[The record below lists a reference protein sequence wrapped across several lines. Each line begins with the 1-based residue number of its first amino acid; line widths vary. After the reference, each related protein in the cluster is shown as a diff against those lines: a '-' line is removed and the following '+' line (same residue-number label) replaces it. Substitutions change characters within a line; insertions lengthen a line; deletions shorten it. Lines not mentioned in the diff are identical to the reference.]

1 MKVIFRILALTLVL
15 GAISITTAKATA
27 PVAKTAPTASAVDED
42 QPHMQAALAA
52 LKQAREHLQQAEADK
67 GGHRAAAIKA
77 TDDAIKHTEMGM
89 KFADNHKGKDK
100 DKDHDHDH
108 DHDKK

>member
-15 GAISITTAKATA
+15 GAISMTTAKATA
-27 PVAKTAPTASAVDED
+27 PAAKAAPTVSAAAED
-42 QPHMQAALAA
+42 QPHMEAA
-52 LKQAREHLQQAEADK
+52 LKSLREAREHLQQAEADK

-77 TDDAIKHTEMGM
+77 TDEAIKHAEMGM
-89 KFADNHKGKDK
+89 KFANTHK

-108 DHDKK
+108 DHDHDKK

>member
-1 MKVIFRILALTLVL
+1 VKAISKILALALVL
-15 GAISITTAKATA
+15 GAISWTAAM
-27 PVAKTAPTASAVDED
+27 AKTPASNPTPTASAAVEE
-42 QPHMQAALAA
+42 QPHMEAA
-52 LKQAREHLQQAEADK
+52 LKSLREAREHLQQAEADK

-89 KFADNHKGKDK
+89 KFANTHK

>member
-1 MKVIFRILALTLVL
+1 VKAISKILALTLVL
-15 GAISITTAKATA
+15 GAISLTVATAKTPASNS
-27 PVAKTAPTASAVDED
+27 APTAAAAVED
-42 QPHMQAALAA
+42 QPHMEAA
-52 LKQAREHLQQAEADK
+52 LKALKEAREHLQQAEADK

-77 TDDAIKHTEMGM
+77 TDEAIKHTEMGV
-89 KFADNHKGKDK
+89 KFANNHK